1 MWVVQRK
8 ADIADDWQNNQM
20 NLPSVTV
27 QVDPEVFAALP
38 AELQAELKDAYDQ
51 RQKQPEQQPANAFG
65 EYI

>member
-1 MWVVQRK
+1 
-8 ADIADDWQNNQM
+8 M

-51 RQKQPEQQPANAFG
+51 RQKQPEQQPANTFG
-65 EYI
+65 KCM